1 MKKVIN
7 FLKSKKDIILKFV
20 VSFLSYVGV
29 SIYIKLPFYNIA
41 SLILLFVILKLYF
54 NYNKKIDKKIK
65 KYCIILSI
73 IFSLFLSVGNIVYDN
88 ITITDI
94 GFLNLKNCIY
104 ITLMFIGLFPLLY
117 KLFNFIFLNLNK
129 IKIIDKNPKMNFKL
143 FVIIFVIILF
153 LWLILFLRFFP
164 AIISPDSYYVV
175 NNVENK
181 ILSDHHTFGHTWF
194 FAFFYKIGKALFSTI
209 NGGVAF
215 YTVFQMIIMA
225 LIFAFAIRYFYNK
238 GLKKSICI
246 IMAIFIG
253 LNPLYS
259 RYSVTLW
266 RDVLFG
272 MSFIVLFLTLYD
284 YISNDFKIKK
294 TNVILFTIF
303 TIIMLFF
310 RNNGIYVFLF
320 MTPFIIFIGKK
331 HKIKKGIYCILIIL
345 SYFIIKGPVFDHF
358 KVEKGKMSEAYS
370 IPIQQIS
377 RVVASD
383 KEIKVK
389 DYKFLTKLYDVENAK
404 ENYDPVISDR
414 MKETIDNGYLDENK
428 PQFFKTWFSIL
439 IQHPSLYFEAYFTQT
454 LGYWYPDVK
463 YWATCGEGE
472 SFFDPEF
479 RTEPLLPSKVNKVI
493 DLTIARPIPFAILIW
508 SIGTYFA
515 LLITATFISIYK
527 FGKQHILYYIPF
539 YGLWFTMLIASPV
552 FAELRYVFGLFACM
566 PFILLTPFMNK
577 KLTK

>member
-7 FLKSKKDIILKFV
+7 YIKDKKDFIVKFIL
-20 VSFLSYVGV
+20 SFLSYVGV

-41 SLILLFVILKLYF
+41 SVILFFIILKLYF
-54 NYNKKIDKKIK
+54 NYNKKIDEKTKN
-65 KYCIILSI
+65 YCITLSI
-73 IFSLFLSVGNIVYDN
+73 VFSLFLSIGNIVYDN

-94 GFLNLKNCIY
+94 GFLNLKNLIF
-104 ITLMFIGLFPLLY
+104 IILMFIGFVPLIY

-129 IKIIDKNPKMNFKL
+129 IKIIDKNQKMNFKL
-143 FVIIFVIILF
+143 FICLFFIIIF

-175 NNVENK
+175 NNVENT

-194 FAFFYKIGKALFSTI
+194 FAFFYKMGKAIFSTI

-225 LIFAFAIRYFYNK
+225 LIYTFSIKYFYNR
-238 GLKKSICI
+238 GLKKWICI
-246 IMAIFIG
+246 LLAFFIG

-272 MSFIVLFLTLYD
+272 MSFVVLFLTLYD
-284 YISNDFKIKK
+284 YIKEDFKVKK
-294 TNVILFTIF
+294 INVLLFTIF
-303 TIIMLFF
+303 TIVMLFF

-320 MTPFIIFIGKK
+320 ITPFIIFIGKK
-331 HKIKKGIYCILIIL
+331 QVIKKSIYFLIIIV
-345 SYFIIKGPVFDHF
+345 SYFIIKGPIFNHF
-358 KVEKGKMSEAYS
+358 EVEKGKMSEAYS

-377 RVVASD
+377 RVIASK
-383 KEIKVK
+383 KEIKEE
-389 DYKFLTKLYDVENAK
+389 DYEFLSNLYNVENAK

-414 MKETIDNGYLDENK
+414 MKETIDNEYLDENK
-428 PQFFKTWFSIL
+428 AEFFKTWFSL
-439 IQHPSLYFEAYFTQT
+439 LKQHPSLYFEAYFTQT

-472 SFFDPEF
+472 SFFNPEF
-479 RTEPLLPSKVNKVI
+479 RTETLLPSKVNKVL
-493 DLTIARPIPFAILIW
+493 DLTIARPIPFALLIW
-508 SIGTYFA
+508 SIGTHFF
-515 LLITATFISIYK
+515 LLITFTFISIYK

-566 PFILLTPFMNK
+566 PFILITPFMHKNK
-577 KLTK
+577 K